1 MTLGAMIDKVR
12 NRSRADTDFFP
23 NSDVQDLINEG
34 LDEFAKDVHGLKK
47 ETFLALSPTFSTAT
61 HFAIRL
67 TITGGSN
74 ALAAGDIAITHRL
87 LEVDR
92 IMSLPKIT
100 PEDWRA
106 DFPEFQPTG
115 STIDLVMNPN
125 VMNTI
130 MDVLKNGVNTQIADL
145 VYKGDTLGA
154 AQLLFTDGYSKKF
167 KADAEVVDVANIG
180 VITIANALDIL
191 QDITN
196 AVPARLK
203 SEITKMPIYMNKT
216 TFDLLQEADRA
227 TQQNA
232 TILQQKDQ
240 FVFRSHPLKWMASM
254 TDNEL
259 FCTRAGTDKETNL
272 LRGVWFEGDTANF
285 LMYREQ
291 PTHEDWLIALK
302 FSLGFNYRT
311 GEDVVLYV
319 GS

>member
-1 MTLGAMIDKVR
+1 MSITTNTPTKYTASTVLDIYKILFTGDEWATEQRLEV
-12 NRSRADTDFFP
+12 
-23 NSDVQDLINEG
+23 G
-34 LDEFAKDVHGLKK
+34 LDKSRVLPKAKSAQNL
-47 ETFLALSPTFSTAT
+47 FQANIANPALSD
-61 HFAIRL
+61 
-67 TITGGSN
+67 
-74 ALAAGDIAITHRL
+74 AAGDIAITHRL
-87 LEVDR
+87 LEVNR
-92 IMSLPKIT
+92 IMSLLKIT
-100 PEDWRA
+100 PEDWRS

-115 STIDLVMNPN
+115 TTLDLIMNPN
-125 VMNTI
+125 VMNTV
-130 MDVLKNGVNTQIADL
+130 MDVFKNGVNTQIADL